1 MQRRDEFARG
11 GRCILRLMPTL
22 DVGQFE
28 LHAGNRL
35 RDGQVAGV
43 TDTATIGVGWSV
55 VVMNLFGDGGRGL
68 EAGKAGH
75 QEHYE
80 ECSYEL
86 PSRDVSA
93 THRLQ
98 S

>member
-1 MQRRDEFARG
+1 MERGYEFAWRG
-11 GRCILRLMPTL
+11 RYILRLMPTL
-22 DVGQFE
+22 DVGQCE
-28 LHAGNRL
+28 LDTRNSL
-35 RDGQVAGV
+35 RDGQMSGV
-43 TDTATIGVGWSV
+43 TDTATIRVGWSV
-55 VVMNLFGDGGRGL
+55 VVMNLFGDGGRAL
-68 EAGKAGH
+68 EAGKEGH
-75 QEHYE
+75 QKHYE